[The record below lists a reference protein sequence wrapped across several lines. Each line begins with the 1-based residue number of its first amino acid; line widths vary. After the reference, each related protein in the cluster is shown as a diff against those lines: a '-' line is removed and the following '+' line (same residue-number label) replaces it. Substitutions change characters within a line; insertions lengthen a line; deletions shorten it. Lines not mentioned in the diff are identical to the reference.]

1 MQNLMN
7 YAIAYA
13 KKGLSVLPMANKKPL
28 IKFRDR
34 EDLTVEEIK
43 KIWQQHPYANIAL
56 KTTNFL
62 VVDIDQHENG
72 ANGFETLKTVPDELL
87 PETLSQTTKHGGR
100 QLFYLKRADMNVK
113 QLIGWQP
120 GIDIKAHDNNYVIVA
135 PSDGYKWE
143 NKNPIVTAP
152 KSLITNINQMRV
164 TKSNYSPSEDIKYT
178 GERNSTTDLLELIA
192 TGLGGQGA
200 RNRNLTALTGA
211 ILFRNVSPKL
221 AYRLVNITNENSV
234 DPLPQNEV
242 DRTFESVLE
251 RDLKNKERGMNVGS

>member
-13 KKGLSVLPMANKKPL
+13 KKGLSVLPMANKKSL

-34 EDLTVEEIK
+34 EDLTVDEIK
-43 KIWQQHPYANIAL
+43 TLWQQHPYANIAL
-56 KTTNFL
+56 KTTKFL
-62 VVDIDQHENG
+62 VVDIDRHENG
-72 ANGFETLKTVPDELL
+72 VDGLETIKTIPAEWL
-87 PETLSQTTKHGGR
+87 PETLSQTTSHGGK
-100 QLFYLKRADMNVK
+100 QMFFLKRQDMDVK

-120 GIDIKAHDNNYVIVA
+120 GIDIKAHNNNYVIVA
-135 PSDGYKWE
+135 PSQGYHWE

-152 KSLITNINQMRV
+152 KELILNINRMRV
-164 TKSNYSPSEDIKYT
+164 TKSNYLPREDIKMT

-192 TGLGGQGA
+192 TGLGGEGA

-211 ILFRNVSPKL
+211 ILFRNVDPEK
-221 AYRLVNITNENSV
+221 AYQLVNLTNNNSV
-234 DPLPQNEV
+234 DPLPQHEV

-251 RDLKNKERGMNVGS
+251 RDLKKRERGLSGGS

>member
-34 EDLTVEEIK
+34 DDLTIDEIK
-43 KIWQQHPYANIAL
+43 TLWQQHPYAGIAL
-56 KTTNFL
+56 KTTKFL
-62 VVDIDQHENG
+62 VVDIDQHESG
-72 ANGFETLKTVPDELL
+72 ENGFETLKTMPTDWL
-87 PETLSQTTKHGGR
+87 PETLSQTTAHGGK
-100 QLFYLKRADMNVK
+100 QLFYLKRKDMNVK

-120 GIDIKAHDNNYVIVA
+120 GIDIKAHDNNYVLVA
-135 PSDGYKWE
+135 PSQGYKWE

-152 KSLITNINQMRV
+152 KELILNINRMRV
-164 TKSNYSPSEDIKYT
+164 SKSNYSPSEDIKIT

-211 ILFRNVSPKL
+211 ILFRNVDPEK
-221 AYRLVNITNENSV
+221 AYQLVNLTNNNSI
-234 DPLPQNEV
+234 DPLPQTEV

-251 RDLKNKERGMNVGS
+251 RDLKKRERGLSGGS